1 MHVGFIVTKTPGETG
16 FKTFLNLANLYLGR
30 DEITIYLIGNGVY
43 CARKGH
49 KSGLLPKIIKNSRVN
64 ALRQDLTARGIRDDQ
79 LMEGVEIM
87 GGYDEMVHAIMEE
100 LDQVLSF

>member
-16 FKTFLNLANLYLGR
+16 FKTFLNLANLYVGR
-30 DEITIYLIGNGVY
+30 DGITIYLIGNGVY

-49 KSGLLPKIIKNSRVN
+49 KSGLSIKIIKNSRVK
-64 ALRQDLTARGIRDDQ
+64 ALRQDLTARGIRDDEI
-79 LMEGVEIM
+79 LEGVEIM
-87 GGYDEMVHAIMEE
+87 QGYDEMVHEIMEE

>member
-1 MHVGFIVTKTPGETG
+1 MHVGFIVTRTTGEAG
-16 FKTFLNLANLYLGR
+16 FETFLNLANIYVAR

-49 KSGLLPKIIKNSRVN
+49 KSGLSPKIIENSRVK
-64 ALRQDLTARGIRDDQ
+64 ALLDDLTARGIKEDQ
-79 LMEGVEIM
+79 ILEGFEIM
-87 GGYDEMVHAIMEE
+87 QGYHEMVHEIIEE

>member
-49 KSGLLPKIIKNSRVN
+49 KSGLLLKIIKNSRVN

-79 LMEGVEIM
+79 LMEGVESM
-87 GGYDEMVHAIMEE
+87 GSYDEMVHEIMEK